1 MKNNPRRKLSAIV
14 FNDFEEFTELSAKNE
29 SAALQ
34 LLKQQRELIKPILED
49 RKGVWIKEIGDCLS
63 LTFNSGIMEAVKCRI
78 EIQKVARVFMSQ

>member
-14 FNDFEEFTELSAKNE
+14 FNNFEEFTELSAKNE

-49 RKGVWIKEIGDCLS
+49 RKGVWIKEIGDCL
-63 LTFNSGIMEAVKCRI
+63 LFTFNSGMEAVKCRI